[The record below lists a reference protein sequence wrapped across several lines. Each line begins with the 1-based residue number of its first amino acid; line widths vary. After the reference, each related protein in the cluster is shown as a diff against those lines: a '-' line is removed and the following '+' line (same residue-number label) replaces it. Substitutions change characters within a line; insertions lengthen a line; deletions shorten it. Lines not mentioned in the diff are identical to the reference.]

1 MVQAFAHVSGAHLNP
16 AVTPGMWLSGHVPR
30 RRVAG
35 YVAAQLV
42 GAVAASLCLHAL
54 FGMTGR
60 LGATIPRLG
69 DPQALAFEAV
79 TTLILVEAILGTAD
93 SGTPQGVAAL
103 LIGATVF
110 LDAVVGG
117 PVSGASMNPARSA
130 RGRLTVARG
139 GPRRG
144 DARGRTR
151 EAARGLGAPRWR
163 QDPIPARR
171 TALQPGSGRRAP
183 PWAASS

>member
-93 SGTPQGVAAL
+93 SGTPQGVAVLLSRRDGVPGRCRGRPGERGLHEPGAL
-103 LIGATVF
+103 G
-110 LDAVVGG
+110 
-117 PVSGASMNPARSA
+117 ARSA
-130 RGRLTVARG
+130 YGRSW
-139 GPRRG
+139 GPTSR
-144 DARGRTR
+144 
-151 EAARGLGAPRWR
+151 
-163 QDPIPARR
+163 
-171 TALQPGSGRRAP
+171 
-183 PWAASS
+183 